1 MFNLLIISILTVI
14 FHFASGAL
22 FLKFLRIKTEDSA
35 YYYSITSFLG
45 IIFISFFAL
54 ILNFIL
60 PLDPFLNTFLYFL
73 IITNFLFLLKDIK
86 KKNEL
91 IKFVIFASLGIFL
104 LLLLSNIYRPDAGL
118 YHYPYINILNEN
130 KIIIGISNLHQRF
143 GHISIL
149 QYLSASHYNFIFGL
163 NGIVIPS
170 ASLAI
175 YVIINLISNILR
187 IKSFSFSKIFSILI
201 LLYVSYKMNRYS
213 EYGNDAA
220 AHFTF
225 FLIFSVYLN
234 SIENNFLFKKNEVI
248 YLISIL
254 SIFAFLNKTFLILAL
269 IIPFLIN
276 TKFLLKNLFN
286 YKFIFISLFLYSWI
300 VQSYLTTGCGIYPM
314 PITCLDFSWTNF
326 DYLSN
331 VYDVAIGSEAWAK
344 DWSNQKGEVLTYNE
358 YLSNFG
364 WIKIWFNNQFFE
376 VVNIV
381 GPYLILIL
389 LFILFLYF
397 YNYKNIIIKKKFN
410 NDYIYLLTLS
420 FFGMLLWFFK
430 APIYRYGYSYLI
442 TFLALIFSYFIF
454 YYFSNLKPHKVKK
467 ISNIIIVFCVV
478 ILIGKQFIRISK
490 NYEYQYVNYPW
501 PKFNSFDR
509 NNNKAKIKT
518 IFKNG
523 EVFYYRP
530 SSNYCFYS
538 KSPCTS
544 VGVDDN
550 LKYKNIYSY
559 KIYYFKP

>member
-60 PLDPFLNTFLYFL
+60 PLDPFLNTFLYFF
-73 IITNFLFLLKDIK
+73 IITNFLFLFKDIK

-234 SIENNFLFKKNEVI
+234 LIENNFLFKKNEVI

-300 VQSYLTTGCGIYPM
+300 VQSYLTTGCGIYPV

-344 DWSNQKGEVLTYNE
+344 DWSNQKGEVLNYNE

-397 YNYKNIIIKKKFN
+397 YNYKNIIIKKK
-410 NDYIYLLTLS
+410 I
-420 FFGMLLWFFK
+420 
-430 APIYRYGYSYLI
+430 
-442 TFLALIFSYFIF
+442 
-454 YYFSNLKPHKVKK
+454 
-467 ISNIIIVFCVV
+467 
-478 ILIGKQFIRISK
+478 
-490 NYEYQYVNYPW
+490 
-501 PKFNSFDR
+501 
-509 NNNKAKIKT
+509 
-518 IFKNG
+518 
-523 EVFYYRP
+523 
-530 SSNYCFYS
+530 
-538 KSPCTS
+538 
-544 VGVDDN
+544 
-550 LKYKNIYSY
+550 
-559 KIYYFKP
+559 